1 MLPHTELRLLQMEEA
16 FTSSNVECSDQ
27 FQIEVTYR
35 QLWSGT
41 TYCTG
46 ENG

>member
-16 FTSSNVECSDQ
+16 FTSINVECSDQ
-27 FQIEVTYR
+27 IEIKVAYR
-35 QLWSGT
+35 WLWSGT